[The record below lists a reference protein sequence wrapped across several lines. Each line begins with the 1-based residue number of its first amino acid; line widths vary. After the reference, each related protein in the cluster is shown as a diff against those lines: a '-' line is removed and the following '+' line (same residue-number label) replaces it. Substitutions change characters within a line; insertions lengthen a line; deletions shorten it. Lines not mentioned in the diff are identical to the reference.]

1 MIAAWTSAEYGKEIM
16 RGIAFLAILGI
27 SACEL
32 PTTADPVAA
41 YLSFQKAAQGRN
53 AQSAFAA
60 LSSATK
66 EVTRHR
72 SKAIST
78 ASGGVI
84 KDDPIPM
91 VMTSPL
97 RRSET
102 AKPRVSKTE
111 KDTAW
116 VLIDENG
123 RLSEVKLV
131 LEQGKWKIDLTRWLV
146 DES

>member
-1 MIAAWTSAEYGKEIM
+1 M
-16 RGIAFLAILGI
+16 RGIGFLVILGI

-32 PTTADPVAA
+32 PTTADPVGA
-41 YLSFQKAAQGRN
+41 YLGFQKAAQGRN

-66 EVTRHR
+66 EVTRQR
-72 SKAIST
+72 SKAISI

-84 KDDPIPM
+84 KDDPISM
-91 VMTSPL
+91 VMTPPL

-102 AKPRVSKTE
+102 AKPRVSKIE

-123 RLSEVKLV
+123 RPSEVKLV